1 MPCSCAKVQHGGII
15 GRNTAVPPT
24 KIQSSRR
31 RIFVDRSYHI
41 GPLLVGCSTN
51 MKLSEAAR
59 LWAIVSIGDRSPL
72 HSYEKVIKVKA
83 DVAAL
88 HIFSG
93 DIDDDAS
100 GGVESCQGRRLL
112 AFILTLDRSPR
123 HFIIERRTKR
133 NAVQL
138 SYVPWLMGLGFCF
151 CWTSN
156 R

>member
-1 MPCSCAKVQHGGII
+1 MVVP
-15 GRNTAVPPT
+15 TAT
-24 KIQSSRR
+24 
-31 RIFVDRSYHI
+31 F
-41 GPLLVGCSTN
+41 
-51 MKLSEAAR
+51 
-59 LWAIVSIGDRSPL
+59 
-72 HSYEKVIKVKA
+72 YEKVIKVKA

-133 NAVQL
+133 NELRSIVD
-138 SYVPWLMGLGFCF
+138 GFGVLLLLDEQQAP
-151 CWTSN
+151 TQSS
-156 R
+156 